1 MQMEDKDFIKELFKE
16 KLGGLEAPVK
26 PDMWAN
32 ISSQIG
38 VAGTSVATTGLSI
51 YAKTIIGLS
60 IAASVGVGAYL
71 IINNTSSE
79 QKDENTEKIVQQDV
93 TNSDETTDSI
103 TQNNTVTS
111 DEKSNIESN
120 QNELS
125 PIENQEV
132 ILNRMD
138 VVQTNDLI
146 DVKPTEENKVDEKT
160 NVPPVKTV
168 KPSVDEKKEDNLVE
182 KKIPSEESNSPIKT
196 EENYTMV
203 ISNVFTPNG
212 DGVHDVFE
220 VKAEGLSDFNVVV
233 LDQNSKIVYQS
244 QDPLF
249 QWNGELMDGSQA
261 TVGAYLFYI
270 TARDRQG
277 ELVTKSSRLYIQR

>member
-1 MQMEDKDFIKELFKE
+1 MEDKDFIKELFKE
-16 KLGGLEAPVK
+16 KLGSLEAPVR

-38 VAGTSVATTGLSI
+38 AAGTSAATTGLSI
-51 YAKTIIGLS
+51 LSKTIIGLS

-79 QKDENTEKIVQQDV
+79 QKEENTEKIVQQEV
-93 TNSDETTDSI
+93 KSSDETNDSI
-103 TQNNTVTS
+103 NQNNTTPADKRDNKESITTDLPPVLEN
-111 DEKSNIESN
+111 EKVND
-120 QNELS
+120 
-125 PIENQEV
+125 
-132 ILNRMD
+132 R
-138 VVQTNDLI
+138 NDLI
-146 DVKPTEENKVDEKT
+146 IPNDLVDVKPIEIKKGEEKEIIAPIKAVKLPAEKKKEENR
-160 NVPPVKTV
+160 
-168 KPSVDEKKEDNLVE
+168 VE
-182 KKIPSEESNSPIKT
+182 KKAPSDEIINPIKT
-196 EENYTMV
+196 EENYSMV
-203 ISNVFTPNG
+203 LSNVFTPNG

-261 TVGAYLFYI
+261 PVGTYLFYI

>member
-1 MQMEDKDFIKELFKE
+1 MEDKDFIKELFKE
-16 KLGGLEAPVK
+16 KLGELEAPVR

-38 VAGTSVATTGLSI
+38 VVGTSVATTGLSI
-51 YAKTIIGLS
+51 LSKTIIGLS
-60 IAASVGVGAYL
+60 IAASVGVSAYL
-71 IINNTSSE
+71 VINKTTSN
-79 QKDENTEKIVQQDV
+79 QKEENTEKIVQQDV

-103 TQNNTVTS
+103 KQNNTVTS
-111 DEKSNIESN
+111 DKKSNIESY
-120 QNELS
+120 QNELP

-138 VVQTNDLI
+138 VVQTNDHI
-146 DVKPTEENKVDEKT
+146 DVYLTDIKKEEEKEIIAPVKVFKLPVDKKKEENRVDKT
-160 NVPPVKTV
+160 
-168 KPSVDEKKEDNLVE
+168 S
-182 KKIPSEESNSPIKT
+182 PSEESNNPIKT
-196 EENYTMV
+196 DENYSMV
-203 ISNVFTPNG
+203 LSNVFTPNG

-220 VKAEGLSDFNVVV
+220 VKAEGLTDFNVVV
-233 LDQNSKIVYQS
+233 LDQNSKIIFQS

-261 TVGAYLFYI
+261 LVGAYLFYI

>member
-1 MQMEDKDFIKELFKE
+1 MEDKDFIKELFKE
-16 KLGGLEAPVK
+16 KLGELEAPVR

-51 YAKTIIGLS
+51 LSKTIIGLS
-60 IAASVGVGAYL
+60 IAASVGVSAYL
-71 IINNTSSE
+71 VINKTTSN
-79 QKDENTEKIVQQDV
+79 QKEESTEKIVQQDA

-103 TQNNTVTS
+103 KQNNTVTS
-111 DEKSNIESN
+111 DKKSNIKSN
-120 QNELS
+120 QNELP

-132 ILNRMD
+132 ISNRMD
-138 VVQTNDLI
+138 VVQTNDHI
-146 DVKPTEENKVDEKT
+146 DVYLTDIKKEEEKEIITPVKVFKLPVDKKKEENRVDKT
-160 NVPPVKTV
+160 
-168 KPSVDEKKEDNLVE
+168 S
-182 KKIPSEESNSPIKT
+182 PSEESNNPIKT
-196 EENYTMV
+196 DENYSMV
-203 ISNVFTPNG
+203 LSNVFTPNG

-220 VKAEGLSDFNVVV
+220 VKAEGLTDFNVVV
-233 LDQNSKIVYQS
+233 LDQNSKIIFQS

-261 TVGAYLFYI
+261 LVGAYLFYI

>member
-1 MQMEDKDFIKELFKE
+1 MEDKDFIKELFKE
-16 KLGGLEAPVK
+16 KLGELEAPVR

-38 VAGTSVATTGLSI
+38 VVGTSVATTGLSI
-51 YAKTIIGLS
+51 LSKTIIGLS
-60 IAASVGVGAYL
+60 IAASVGVSAYL
-71 IINNTSSE
+71 VINKTTSN
-79 QKDENTEKIVQQDV
+79 QKEENTEKIVQQDV

-103 TQNNTVTS
+103 KQNNTVTS
-111 DEKSNIESN
+111 DKKSNIESY
-120 QNELS
+120 QNELP

-138 VVQTNDLI
+138 VVQTNDHI
-146 DVKPTEENKVDEKT
+146 DVYLTDIKKEEEKEIIAPVKVFKLPVDKKKEENRVDKT
-160 NVPPVKTV
+160 
-168 KPSVDEKKEDNLVE
+168 S
-182 KKIPSEESNSPIKT
+182 PSEEPNSPIKT
-196 EENYTMV
+196 DENYSMV
-203 ISNVFTPNG
+203 LSNVFTPNG

-220 VKAEGLSDFNVVV
+220 VKAEGLTDFNVVV
-233 LDQNSKIVYQS
+233 LDQNSKIIFQS

-261 TVGAYLFYI
+261 LVGAYLFYI

>member
-1 MQMEDKDFIKELFKE
+1 MEDKDFIKELFKE
-16 KLGGLEAPVK
+16 KLGELEAPVK

-51 YAKTIIGLS
+51 LSKTIIGLS
-60 IAASVGVGAYL
+60 IAASVGVSAYL
-71 IINNTSSE
+71 VINKTTSN
-79 QKDENTEKIVQQDV
+79 QKEESTEKIVQQDV
-93 TNSDETTDSI
+93 TTSDETTDSI
-103 TQNNTVTS
+103 KQNNTETS
-111 DEKSNIESN
+111 DKKSNIKSN
-120 QNELS
+120 QNELP

-132 ILNRMD
+132 ISNRMD
-138 VVQTNDLI
+138 VVQTNDHI
-146 DVKPTEENKVDEKT
+146 DVYLTDIKKEEEKEIIAPVKVFKLPVDKKKEENRVDKT
-160 NVPPVKTV
+160 
-168 KPSVDEKKEDNLVE
+168 S
-182 KKIPSEESNSPIKT
+182 PSEESNNPIKT
-196 EENYTMV
+196 DENYSMV
-203 ISNVFTPNG
+203 LSNVFTPNG

-220 VKAEGLSDFNVVV
+220 VKAEGLTDFNVVV
-233 LDQNSKIVYQS
+233 LDQNSKIIFQS

-261 TVGAYLFYI
+261 LVGAYLFYI

>member
-16 KLGGLEAPVK
+16 KLGGLEAPVR

-38 VAGTSVATTGLSI
+38 VAGTSAATTGLSI
-51 YAKTIIGLS
+51 LSKTIIGLS

-71 IINNTSSE
+71 IINNTTPE
-79 QKDENTEKIVQQDV
+79 QKKENKEQIVQQDV
-93 TNSDETTDSI
+93 KSSDETNDSI
-103 TQNNTVTS
+103 NQNNTIT
-111 DEKSNIESN
+111 ENKSKNKESITTDLPPVLDN
-120 QNELS
+120 STVSERNNL
-125 PIENQEV
+125 I
-132 ILNRMD
+132 IK
-138 VVQTNDLI
+138 NDLV
-146 DVKPTEENKVDEKT
+146 DVKPTEVKKEEEKEIITPVKVIKLPADKKKEENRLEKT
-160 NVPPVKTV
+160 PP
-168 KPSVDEKKEDNLVE
+168 SDEIIN
-182 KKIPSEESNSPIKT
+182 PIKT
-196 EENYTMV
+196 EENYSMV
-203 ISNVFTPNG
+203 LSNVFTPNG

-261 TVGAYLFYI
+261 PVGTYLFYI

>member
-1 MQMEDKDFIKELFKE
+1 
-16 KLGGLEAPVK
+16 
-26 PDMWAN
+26 
-32 ISSQIG
+32 
-38 VAGTSVATTGLSI
+38 
-51 YAKTIIGLS
+51 
-60 IAASVGVGAYL
+60 
-71 IINNTSSE
+71 
-79 QKDENTEKIVQQDV
+79 
-93 TNSDETTDSI
+93 
-103 TQNNTVTS
+103 
-111 DEKSNIESN
+111 
-120 QNELS
+120 
-125 PIENQEV
+125 
-132 ILNRMD
+132 
-138 VVQTNDLI
+138 
-146 DVKPTEENKVDEKT
+146 
-160 NVPPVKTV
+160 
-168 KPSVDEKKEDNLVE
+168 
-182 KKIPSEESNSPIKT
+182 
-196 EENYTMV
+196 MV